1 MTAVAAEDP
10 FATDG
15 VLFILKDLPELE
27 AVLGDPL
34 APPDLSD
41 FLAAKPRPTL
51 STSRSRCNVTAQKP
65 APILIR

>member
-15 VLFILKDLPELE
+15 VLFILKAELE
-27 AVLGDPL
+27 AVLADPL